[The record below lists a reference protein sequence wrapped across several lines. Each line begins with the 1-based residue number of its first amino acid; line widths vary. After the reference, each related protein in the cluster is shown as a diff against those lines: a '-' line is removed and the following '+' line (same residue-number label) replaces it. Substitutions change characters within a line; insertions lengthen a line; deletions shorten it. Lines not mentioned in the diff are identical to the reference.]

1 MAESVLWYECMSFSM
16 LQSQDKKSSVGSV
29 VMDPNTKRQVSVT
42 VPGQNKPKPTVS
54 GRPTVKADLVSVCV
68 GGWVRVVRTCR
79 FV

>member
-1 MAESVLWYECMSFSM
+1 M

-54 GRPTVKADLVSVCV
+54 GRPTVKADLVSLWVCGGVGWGGGV
-68 GGWVRVVRTCR
+68 GGLRLNRSLLT
-79 FV
+79 